1 MDTNE
6 TNKENVKMKKA
17 NKIVSIVLGL
27 VILILVVFAVIKSG
41 IFKSN
46 GQKLVELLTEDQYA
60 VELITNRVDKLST
73 DGEKKYNITLSNN
86 FLSLLDSTFSLLGTD
101 LVLDAN
107 TINKG
112 NNFDISAKL
121 NIGSIELQS
130 LEMIKE
136 KDTYA
141 ISVPNVFENYIAV
154 DEDNAQEIA
163 EKLGFISG
171 DESEDS
177 NLNDDTKKFLK
188 KYGRILASSIDEY
201 IKIEY
206 ETIEINW
213 RKIYTKHYILNVGD
227 KEFARIKLDLLEK
240 LKDDDE
246 SIAFIVKFVKA
257 NTELSDSV
265 KEAFT
270 EERLKEDILSLYN
283 ETLDNIDNINSDTN
297 IIEVNVYESS
307 GKAVKTILKIQT
319 NDSIYE
325 VKLDSISDE
334 QNDYITLSLNILDMI
349 LNFEY
354 KGSLNDDNYEGE
366 ISISTDGAITR
377 MLTLNVEEVK
387 NSVAQIRKIKD
398 LNALV
403 LNEASDEELK
413 NLKTEIEINLG
424 ITEDVN
430 PYQDANKI
438 LYEEGEFILDN
449 PEARVKVLEASKEAY
464 NKINLNMTRDEVIA
478 IMGEPKDSFEDE
490 SSEYVGWYYKDSD
503 SIYLV
508 SIVLEEGKVDVVYND
523 IKSSMEDNVQIS
535 LELGTE
541 IEELNEVIQNIEIG
555 MTKDEVI
562 SLLGDKYVEV
572 YKDKSNYVGSKW
584 YDKNENSVIIVFDDL
599 GKVFYFDEVSK
610 DK

>member
-283 ETLDNIDNINSDTN
+283 ETLDNIDNINSDAN

-387 NSVAQIRKIKD
+387 DSVAKIRKIKD

-430 PYQDANKI
+430 PYSDYDVYS
-438 LYEEGEFILDN
+438 LREFRLDN
-449 PEARVKVLEASKEAY
+449 PNERVKVLEASRDMY
-464 NKINLNMTRDEVIA
+464 NKVNPGMTRAEVVSVIGEPDDSVGNELTEYASWYYENNENIYLISAILEEGIVDAVYNDIYSSMENNIQVSKELETEINDLCRTIERINTNMKRDEVI
-478 IMGEPKDSFEDE
+478 
-490 SSEYVGWYYKDSD
+490 
-503 SIYLV
+503 SI
-508 SIVLEEGKVDVVYND
+508 
-523 IKSSMEDNVQIS
+523 
-535 LELGTE
+535 
-541 IEELNEVIQNIEIG
+541 
-555 MTKDEVI
+555 
-562 SLLGDKYVEV
+562 LGDKYVEV
-572 YKDKSNYVGSKW
+572 YKDRENCSSFKW
-584 YDKNENSVIIVFDDL
+584 YDKRENSIIIGFDDS
-599 GKVFYFDEVSK
+599 GKIYYYDEVSK